1 MAAASLLT
9 DIMRI
14 LTPEE
19 ISELT
24 STSTGSS
31 RVQLTEM
38 LDLYESGE
46 DIGDAEEF
54 SAKILP
60 FKKDSGHS
68 QDELEITYQCGRLA
82 VEVIENYLKKRALGN
97 TAVCGDGKSVETST
111 FILKEKERF
120 EYVQAKLKKQ
130 EIMGLYMKNATV
142 DIEQEKALKDD
153 LSKSSRSGVL
163 VNKKQF

>member
-24 STSTGSS
+24 STSSGSS
-31 RVQLTEM
+31 RVQLTDM
-38 LDLYESGE
+38 LDLYETGQE
-46 DIGDAEEF
+46 LPDPENMG
-54 SAKILP
+54 AKILP
-60 FKKDSGHS
+60 FNKEETSS
-68 QDELEITYQCGRLA
+68 EVEIIYETGPH
-82 VEVIENYLKKRALGN
+82 VIEAIQNFLKKLSLGN
-97 TAVCGDGKSVETST
+97 TALSKEGKAVETST
-111 FILKEKERF
+111 FILNEKERF

-130 EIMGLYMKNATV
+130 EVMGLYMKNATV

-153 LSKSSRSGVL
+153 LKKSSRSGVL

>member
-24 STSTGSS
+24 STSSGSS
-31 RVQLTEM
+31 RVQLTDM
-38 LDLYESGE
+38 LDLYETGQE
-46 DIGDAEEF
+46 LPDPENMG
-54 SAKILP
+54 AKILP
-60 FKKDSGHS
+60 FNKEEID
-68 QDELEITYQCGRLA
+68 LEI
-82 VEVIENYLKKRALGN
+82 EVIYEAGPHVIETIQNYLKKLSLGN
-97 TAVCGDGKSVETST
+97 TALSKEGKAVETST
-111 FILKEKERF
+111 FILNEKERF

-130 EIMGLYMKNATV
+130 EVMGLYMKNATV

-153 LSKSSRSGVL
+153 LKKSSRSGVL